1 MSTGR
6 PAPTAGPV
14 ARMLCGAGVLAV
26 ALLVVG
32 CGAGQEGEGEAGMG
46 LPQQL
51 DGQTY
56 PGTRSK
62 VTGETVVA
70 DNGCFLVRSD
80 GIERLAI
87 WPRGSR
93 DDGAVLYTPAGE
105 QVGQGTQIHGVGTV
119 LAVSHLV
126 AMDGYW
132 DHVTGFCVPGAEDV
146 LVLDEVTTA
155 G

>member
-1 MSTGR
+1 ML
-6 PAPTAGPV
+6 AAG
-14 ARMLCGAGVLAV
+14 ALGV

-32 CGAGQEGEGEAGMG
+32 CGAGQQQGEGEAGMG

-56 PGTRSK
+56 PGQRGEVS
-62 VTGETVVA
+62 GETVVA

-80 GIERLAI
+80 GAERLAI

-93 DDGAVLYTPAGE
+93 ADGAVLFTPAGE
-105 QVGQGTQIHGVGTV
+105 RIGQGTQIHGVGTV
-119 LAVSHLV
+119 LAVSSLV

-132 DHVTGFCVPGAEDV
+132 EHVTGYCVPGADDV